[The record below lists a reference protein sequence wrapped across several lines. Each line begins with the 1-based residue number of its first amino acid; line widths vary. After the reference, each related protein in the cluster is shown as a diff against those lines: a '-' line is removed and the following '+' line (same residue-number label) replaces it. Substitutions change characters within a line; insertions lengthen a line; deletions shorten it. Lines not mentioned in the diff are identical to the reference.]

1 MANPLAVI
9 PGRPETGHF
18 AAYPMVQVVT
28 KRWGYHRPGTWQV
41 RIFVGIN
48 FDFIE
53 RLAVM
58 DDFGTL
64 VEVAHG

>member
-1 MANPLAVI
+1 MADLTVV
-9 PGRPETGHF
+9 PGRPDCQHF
-18 AAYPMVQVVT
+18 AAYPMVQVAMS
-28 KRWGYHRPGTWQV
+28 RWGYHQPGTWQV
-41 RIFVGIN
+41 SVFLAPGFV
-48 FDFIE
+48 FDE